1 MSPYQVLSA
10 ATAGN
15 ARILGI
21 HDRLGAV
28 RPGMEADLIAVPGN
42 PLEDLDALAA
52 ISMVMVRGRIG
63 KGDPQHPHLMSLLT
77 SFP

>member
-1 MSPYQVLSA
+1 
-10 ATAGN
+10 
-15 ARILGI
+15 
-21 HDRLGAV
+21 
-28 RPGMEADLIAVPGN
+28 MEADLIAVPGN